1 MHLEAKLKR
10 NQKRFVPEM
19 GKAQSGAGAYTSL
32 MNKIINIRNQLI
44 RFNWKEAMLVIKYL
58 TGSIV
63 LVYKC
68 IFHFLRKM
76 SEKLIDKSYGSC
88 QRKRDKTYFRL
99 APYSFEL

>member
-19 GKAQSGAGAYTSL
+19 GKAQSGGGAYTSL

-88 QRKRDKTYFRL
+88 QRRDKTYFRL

>member
-19 GKAQSGAGAYTSL
+19 GKAQSGGGAYTSL

-63 LVYKC
+63 LVKC

>member
-1 MHLEAKLKR
+1 
-10 NQKRFVPEM
+10 M
-19 GKAQSGAGAYTSL
+19 GRAQSEGGGEGRGGGRGVAYTSL
-32 MNKIINIRNQLI
+32 MNKIIKIRNLLI
-44 RFNWKEAMLVIKYL
+44 KLNWKEAKLVIKYL

-68 IFHFLRKM
+68 IFHFLRKT
-76 SEKLIDKSYGSC
+76 SEKLTDKSYGSC

>member
-19 GKAQSGAGAYTSL
+19 GKAQSGGGAYTSL

-76 SEKLIDKSYGSC
+76 SEKLRQKL
-88 QRKRDKTYFRL
+88 R
-99 APYSFEL
+99 